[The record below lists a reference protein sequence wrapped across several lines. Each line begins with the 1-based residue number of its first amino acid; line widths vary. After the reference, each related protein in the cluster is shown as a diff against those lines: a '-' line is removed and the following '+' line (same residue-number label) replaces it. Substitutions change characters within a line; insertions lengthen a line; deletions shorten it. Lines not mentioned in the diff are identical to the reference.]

1 MQSRREGV
9 TYVLNWKKDIKQMQ
23 LAKSRVQV
31 NECQNTRNQPRLEKY
46 QILLSPNQDIN
57 ICKYTHVVPLIRDRK
72 G

>member
-31 NECQNTRNQPRLEKY
+31 NECQNTRNQPRLE
-46 QILLSPNQDIN
+46 N
-57 ICKYTHVVPLIRDRK
+57 IKFC
-72 G
+72 